1 MPSETF
7 SHPPP
12 KSPRL
17 RRVQITSLTL
27 LVAFGAINYIDR
39 ATLAIANPLI
49 REELGLSVAD
59 MGLLLSAFLGAYA
72 LAQLPAGLVVD
83 RFGPRL
89 VLTLSLAMWSLAQML
104 GGFVRGFS
112 AFFATRVGLGIGEA
126 PQFPSNVRV
135 VCDWFGKNERGSATG
150 VWNASSTL
158 GTAVSAPLLTFLMLH
173 FGWRMMFVIMGV
185 AGMGVAAVFY
195 AVYRNPSQ
203 CDLTVEERAYLADG
217 GSPAPRE
224 AITLR
229 EWTHLFRF
237 RTTWGMICGFSGTV
251 YLLWIYNA
259 WLPGYLQM
267 ERHFTISKTGWVAA
281 IPFVFGIFGS
291 LSGGQLCDYLVRR
304 GVPPMRSRKWP
315 MAIALLGG
323 SLFTA
328 LAAVTPGNTLAISF
342 IAAAMFLLYL
352 ASSAAWAMAPVAAPG
367 NSAASLGAVQNFG
380 GFCGGTLAP
389 TVTGFIVQKTSSFAP
404 ALHTGAAVG
413 TVATLLYCFLVRGPI
428 TPRGADTVAAPKV

>member
-1 MPSETF
+1 
-7 SHPPP
+7 
-12 KSPRL
+12 
-17 RRVQITSLTL
+17 
-27 LVAFGAINYIDR
+27 
-39 ATLAIANPLI
+39 
-49 REELGLSVAD
+49 
-59 MGLLLSAFLGAYA
+59 
-72 LAQLPAGLVVD
+72 
-83 RFGPRL
+83 
-89 VLTLSLAMWSLAQML
+89 
-104 GGFVRGFS
+104 
-112 AFFATRVGLGIGEA
+112 
-126 PQFPSNVRV
+126 
-135 VCDWFGKNERGSATG
+135 
-150 VWNASSTL
+150 
-158 GTAVSAPLLTFLMLH
+158 MLH

-352 ASSAAWAMAPVAAPG
+352 ASSAAWAMAPAPPRWVPSRI
-367 NSAASLGAVQNFG
+367 SAASAEEPSPRPSPASSCRKRPASPPPCTPGRPSAPSPRSCTAFLCAAPSPRV
-380 GFCGGTLAP
+380 AP
-389 TVTGFIVQKTSSFAP
+389 TPSPPPKSDRCTPVPLLPSALTSVAP
-404 ALHTGAAVG
+404 TSKPPCWSG
-413 TVATLLYCFLVRGPI
+413 RREPS
-428 TPRGADTVAAPKV
+428 

>member
-1 MPSETF
+1 
-7 SHPPP
+7 
-12 KSPRL
+12 
-17 RRVQITSLTL
+17 VL
-27 LVAFGAINYIDR
+27 LVLFGAINYIDR

-49 REELGLSVAD
+49 REELGLTVAD

-83 RFGPRL
+83 RFGPRI
-89 VLTLSLAMWSLAQML
+89 VLTLSLALWSLAQML
-104 GGFVRGFS
+104 GGFVRGFGQ
-112 AFFATRVGLGIGEA
+112 FFGTRVGLGIGEA

-135 VCDWFGKNERGSATG
+135 VCDWFSKHERGSATG

-158 GTAVSAPLLTFLMLH
+158 GTAVSAPLLTFLMLR
-173 FGWRMMFVIMGV
+173 FGWRMMFIIMGV
-185 AGMGVAAVFY
+185 VGVGVAAVFY

-203 CDLTVEERAYLADG
+203 CNLTEEERAYLAHG
-217 GSPAPRE
+217 AAPAPRE
-224 AITLR
+224 PITLR
-229 EWTHLFRF
+229 DWTHLFRF

-267 ERHFTISKTGWVAA
+267 ERHFTIEKTGWLAA

-291 LSGGQLCDYLVRR
+291 LSGGHLCDYLVRR
-304 GVPPMRSRKWP
+304 GVPPMMSRKWP
-315 MAIALLGG
+315 MFTALLGG

-328 LAAVTPGNTLAISF
+328 LAAVTPGNTLALSF
-342 IAAAMFLLYL
+342 IAIAMFLLYL

-389 TVTGFIVQKTSSFAP
+389 TVTGFIVQKTSTFAP

-413 TVATLLYCFLVRGPI
+413 IVAALLYCVLVHTAIP
-428 TPRGADTVAAPKV
+428 PRSAVTSVAAL